1 MELNGEIGEN
11 QNYYFTRDTA
21 VQIVA
26 MFQRLDC
33 QATLAMTKDVIANA
47 VKQSMMMLQK
57 LDCHAALAVTVEGRT
72 ATLRS
77 QRLTPSLRG
86 AK

>member
-11 QNYYFTRDTA
+11 QNCYFTRDTA

-33 QATLAMTKDVIANA
+33 QATLAMTQDVIANE
-47 VKQSMMMLQK
+47 VKQSMAVFK
-57 LDCHAALAVTVEGRT
+57 ILDRRATLAVTG
-72 ATLRS
+72 
-77 QRLTPSLRG
+77 
-86 AK
+86 